1 MEMKEYQLGDILEL
15 KKEHPCATRST
26 RWTVVRLGADVK
38 IKCNGCGT
46 IVMIDR
52 YEMNKRI
59 KKVHPQQG
67 AMHGG

>member
-26 RWTVVRLGADVK
+26 LWTVVRLGADVK
-38 IKCNGCGT
+38 IKCNGCGA